1 MKNRFR
7 HGDSSVDDFDVIK
20 RVQDGDND
28 SFSILVKKYH
38 KQLLNFIYRITGDEK
53 NVEDIG
59 QEVFLGVYKS
69 LRNFDMSKGV
79 PFSAWLFITA
89 RNRSI
94 SELRKNHRVSVPMDG
109 SPEPMAQ
116 DKSPEQDM
124 IDNERLDAIRS
135 SLQQLSEPYR
145 GTILKSLSG
154 SSLNEIA
161 SFEGISAGAVKSRLF
176 RAREMIRF
184 GITQYFGGENDG
196 GF

>member
-1 MKNRFR
+1 
-7 HGDSSVDDFDVIK
+7 VDDFDIIK
-20 RVQDGDND
+20 RVKGGDSD

-59 QEVFLGVYKS
+59 QEVFFGVYKS
-69 LRNFDMSKGV
+69 LNNFDLSKGV

-94 SELRKNHRVSVPMDG
+94 SELRKIHRVSVPIDDG
-109 SPEPMAQ
+109 PEPTAQ

-124 IDNERLDAIRS
+124 IDNECLDTIRS

-145 GTILKSLSG
+145 STILNSLSG
-154 SSLNEIA
+154 ASLKEIA
-161 SFEGISAGAVKSRLF
+161 SFEGISPGTVKSRLF
-176 RAREMIRF
+176 RSREMIRLK
-184 GITQYFGGENDG
+184 IIECVRGEKR
-196 GF
+196 

>member
-20 RVQDGDND
+20 RVRNGDSD

-38 KQLLNFIYRITGDEK
+38 RPLLNFIYRITGDEK

-59 QEVFLGVYKS
+59 QEVFLGVYRS
-69 LRNFDMSKGV
+69 LRNFDSSKGV

-89 RNRSI
+89 RNCCI
-94 SELRKNHRVSVPMDG
+94 SELRKNHRVNVPIDG
-109 SPEPMAQ
+109 SPEPTDQ

-124 IDNERLDAIRS
+124 LDHERLDAIRY
-135 SLQQLSEPYR
+135 SLQQLPEPYR
-145 GTILKSLSG
+145 STLLKSLNG

-161 SFEGISAGAVKSRLF
+161 SFEGIPAGTVKSRLF
-176 RAREMIRF
+176 RAREMIRLR
-184 GITQYFGGENDG
+184 ITQYFGGANDE